1 MSIVVTGATGQFGR
15 IVVEELLR
23 RGVPAGDVV
32 ATGRAVERLA
42 DLAERGVVVRRAD
55 YTEPE
60 TLRAA
65 FAGADRLLFVSGS
78 DAGRRVPQHRAV
90 IAAAVEAGVGQVAY
104 TSILHADTSDL
115 LLAAEHA
122 ETERLLAES
131 GLPRVLL
138 RNGWYIENYDI
149 PGAVQNGLFGAAG
162 EGRISAATRA
172 DLAVAAAAVLAT
184 DGHEGKAYELGG
196 EAFTLAEFATEISR
210 QSGREVTY
218 TDLPEHEY
226 VALLVGVGLPE
237 GFAQVLADAD
247 RGAAKGALHVGTD
260 DLVGLLG
267 RPVTPLADAVRAA
280 LS

>member
-78 DAGRRVPQHRAV
+78 DAGQRVPQHRAV
-90 IAAAVEAGVGQVAY
+90 IAAAVEAGVGQVVY

-196 EAFTLAEFATEISR
+196 EAFTLAEFAAEISR

-218 TDLPEHEY
+218 TDLPEREY

-247 RGAAKGALHVGTD
+247 RGAAKGALHVETD

>member
-1 MSIVVTGATGQFGR
+1 MSIVVTGATGKFGR

-55 YTEPE
+55 YDEPE
-60 TLRAA
+60 TLPAA

-78 DAGRRVPQHRAV
+78 EPGRRVEQHRAV
-90 IAAAVEAGVGQVAY
+90 VAAAVEAGVGLVAY

-131 GLPRVLL
+131 GLPHVLL

-149 PGAVQNGLFGAAG
+149 PAAVQNGLFGAAG

-172 DLAVAAAAVLAT
+172 DYAVAAAAVLTT
-184 DGHEGKAYELGG
+184 DGHEGRAYELGG
-196 EAFTLAEFATEISR
+196 EAFTLAELAAEISR
-210 QSGREVTY
+210 Q
-218 TDLPEHEY
+218 
-226 VALLVGVGLPE
+226 
-237 GFAQVLADAD
+237 
-247 RGAAKGALHVGTD
+247 
-260 DLVGLLG
+260 
-267 RPVTPLADAVRAA
+267 ADAVRTA
-280 LS
+280 LA